1 METYVHLSPTR
12 KQRRGERND
21 EWEKNR
27 DERANVQERERERPP
42 LGESSP
48 CAHNTVIVYKVPF
61 VQVPP
66 GGGGWG
72 SSRRRQLELREDE
85 AVSGAGKHTRR
96 ACQSSSD
103 KGSYWDESSTEEEED
118 VGAADVAGAAE
129 ASDDEGPP
137 DATLLPTGLLGATA
151 MERTDSAE
159 NGYAYVVGKGCGG
172 GGGADG

>member
-1 METYVHLSPTR
+1 MNG
-12 KQRRGERND
+12 RRTES
-21 EWEKNR
+21 KCT
-27 DERANVQERERERPP
+27 RERERDP
-42 LGESSP
+42 
-48 CAHNTVIVYKVPF
+48 HDTVIVYKLPF

-66 GGGGWG
+66 GGGGRG
-72 SSRRRQLELREDE
+72 SRQLELREDE

-118 VGAADVAGAAE
+118 EGAADVAGAAE

-159 NGYAYVVGKGCGG
+159 NGYAYVVGNGC

>member
-1 METYVHLSPTR
+1 MYTCRPREN
-12 KQRRGERND
+12 KGGGERNN
-21 EWEKNR
+21 EWENNR
-27 DERANVQERERERPP
+27 DEREQMYKRERPP

-72 SSRRRQLELREDE
+72 SSLRRRQLELREDE

-103 KGSYWDESSTEEEED
+103 KGSYWDESSTEEEEED
-118 VGAADVAGAAE
+118 VGADDVAGAAE

-172 GGGADG
+172 GGGADE